1 MMNLKVKIILIAVVF
16 LAFIGL
22 GLSLYFEHQRIERL
36 KTELDIS
43 VNNNKAYEAEND
55 SLNNKIIEFKF
66 TTAQLNASNDSLIQ
80 KLNKT
85 RKQLGIKDKQIKEL
99 QYLASVNQ
107 KRDTIRLRDTI
118 FREGVALDTLIGDDW
133 SRLAIR
139 AKYPNV
145 LDVDYSFKNSTV
157 VVAHSS
163 RVTVDP
169 PKKC

>member
-1 MMNLKVKIILIAVVF
+1 MNLETKLILIVVILLVF
-16 LAFIGL
+16 LGMGFAIY
-22 GLSLYFEHQRIERL
+22 SEHQRIEQL
-36 KTELDIS
+36 KSELAVS
-43 VNNNKAYEAEND
+43 VNNNKAYEAEAD
-55 SLNNKIIEFKF
+55 SLNNKIIEFQF
-66 TTAQLNASNDSLIQ
+66 TAAQLNASNDSLIQ

-99 QYLASVNQ
+99 QYLASQNQ
-107 KRDTIRLRDTI
+107 KRDTIHLRDTI

-145 LDVDYSFKNSTV
+145 IDVDYSFKNSTV
-157 VVAHSS
+157 IVAHSS